1 MDTDNYEEQ
10 FEKAVADWRAQHR
23 LREDD
28 AVLLLIQLFRIHQ
41 EHWDRLR
48 RKDLPSFEQFRTD
61 INRLSESSKAVLNA
75 GTAFTATVKSLQSRS
90 EFPTVPRSTALLAAI
105 LAAITGYLIA
115 KAYP

>member
-10 FEKAVADWRAQHR
+10 FEKAVVAWRAQHR

-61 INRLSESSKAVLNA
+61 INRLSESSKTVLNV
-75 GTAFTATVKSLQSRS
+75 GTAFTATVKTLRSQS
-90 EFPTVPRSTALLAAI
+90 EFPTVPRSTAILAAI
-105 LAAITGYLIA
+105 LAAIAGYLIA
-115 KAYP
+115 KTYP